1 MNDQNSTFCSSFEA
15 KDTRYHISDYKL
27 LTIKHKSWLDTSKMQ
42 LMSYQIDFPIFWHWA
57 YLIKAF
63 QTRVMRTKLDIHVF
77 IMHIK
82 QLNHRATF
90 LHYCKTYKD
99 ILTLN
104 LKNARNIIYNLYSYA
119 YEKNFLSVMVNN
131 STNINKTNNHL
142 STQIIEH
149 KNTMTITLEIKVLT
163 WDKHKNVV
171 GLYRIENH
179 IYVILFIN
187 RWTIWHR
194 EHLR

>member
-1 MNDQNSTFCSSFEA
+1 
-15 KDTRYHISDYKL
+15 
-27 LTIKHKSWLDTSKMQ
+27 
-42 LMSYQIDFPIFWHWA
+42 
-57 YLIKAF
+57 
-63 QTRVMRTKLDIHVF
+63 MRTKLDIHVF

-194 EHLR
+194 EH